1 MSIFEMAIVL
11 SAFLCSLV
19 AGFLFAYAIVVMPG
33 IKNFGDKQ
41 FIETFQITDRV
52 IQDNQ
57 PLFMLVWIGS
67 AVSIIACAISGFEKL
82 QGVDLGLLIL
92 ATVGYLV
99 GVQVFTIAVHLPLN
113 DELQKYDVETMREEE
128 LRAARIAFEPRW
140 NRSNRIRTVI
150 ACFVSLLLIVLA
162 LRQ

>member
-1 MSIFEMAIVL
+1 MSTFEMAIVFT
-11 SAFLCSLV
+11 AFLCSLV

-33 IKNFGDKQ
+33 IKNFDDKQ
-41 FIETFQITDRV
+41 FIQTFQVTDRV

-57 PLFMLVWIGS
+57 PLFLLVWVGS
-67 AVSIIACAISGFEKL
+67 AVSIIACAISGFAKL

-99 GVQVFTIAVHLPLN
+99 GVQGSTIVVHLPLN
-113 DELQKYDVETMREEE
+113 NELQKHDVETMCAEE
-128 LRAARIAFEPRW
+128 LHAARMAFESYW
-140 NRSNRIRTVI
+140 NRSNVIRTII
-150 ACFVSLLLIVLA
+150 ACCVSFLLIVLA